1 MQSYYST
8 SHYARSR
15 IANGQSIV
23 RTHCA
28 ASTSAKLT
36 PNSKP
41 VQSSQSKH
49 HAVFLLALGLLL
61 NPPQARSADSAQAA
75 APVPSHPLT
84 YTAGDLQATFQ
95 IAPDGLEIARL
106 IDLSTATTLATG
118 SLPLFNLVLR
128 QPGSDADLTVSAASG
143 WQKVSHTNAPAA
155 LVFAFENH
163 TNQALEGLSVRI
175 TLHTN
180 SNSSAFHWN
189 IDVQNKAKL
198 ALRRIVFPQLALAE
212 PGEESSV
219 LFPRGPGEVQQ
230 GVWRKDFRYHGD
242 YPGGWCAM
250 QFVAAYCTG
259 DKPTGLYVGF
269 HDPFGSTKYID
280 IKSAPANRQLHLKFE
295 VPAPNL
301 NSPGNSFSP
310 DGRVVWQLLRG
321 DWFDA
326 ATIYREWASHEAK
339 WWPTLGP
346 DGRSDTPMWMRQ
358 LNVWVMTGGAPNDCL
373 PAVKTFRGLIGV
385 PVGFHWYNWHQIPFD
400 NDYPHYFPTKPDF
413 ASAVAEL
420 QQAEVFVMPY
430 INGRLWDSHDR
441 GSEDFEFSS
450 VALPAT
456 TKMDNGQPFLE
467 SYGSKET
474 NGEPVR
480 LAVMCP
486 TTKLWQDKVH
496 EIVLNL
502 LKQQGTR
509 AVYIDQIAAAPP
521 TLCTDK
527 SHNHPAGGGHWW
539 NEGYWTMLDRIR
551 STMPPNSTLTTEC
564 NGEPFIRWMDGY
576 LTWHWQHDGQ
586 VPVFPAVY
594 GGTIQMFG
602 RAYRGGSTKDLAL
615 RMKAAQQLVFGEQI
629 GWFDPSQASEPQNL
643 AFLKKTISTRAVFQR
658 YFYAGQMDRPPK
670 LEGQMPKL
678 RADWQWSGEWWV
690 TTDAVLTGA
699 WRIPAEKRAVLLFA
713 NPGDQPVTATLRI
726 KPGNYGLA
734 AGKAKIKTSHDGVP
748 SPSISDISIPIDQKI
763 EFPPQSVI
771 AWELF

>member
-1 MQSYYST
+1 MQST
-8 SHYARSR
+8 
-15 IANGQSIV
+15 QS
-23 RTHCA
+23 
-28 ASTSAKLT
+28 
-36 PNSKP
+36 
-41 VQSSQSKH
+41 QH

-61 NPPQARSADSAQAA
+61 HSPQPRSADSAAT
-75 APVPSHPLT
+75 APGPGHPLT
-84 YTAGDLQATFQ
+84 CTAGDLQGTFQ
-95 IAPDGLEIARL
+95 IALDGLQIDKL
-106 IDLSTATTLATG
+106 IDLSTATTLATR

-128 QPGSDADLTVSAASG
+128 QPASDADLTISAASG
-143 WQKVSHTNAPAA
+143 WQEVSHTNAPSA
-155 LVFAFENH
+155 LVFAFANH

-189 IDVQNKAKL
+189 IDVQNKAKA
-198 ALRRIVFPQLALAE
+198 ALRRIVFPQLAIAE
-212 PGEESSV
+212 PGEQSSV

-250 QFVAAYCTG
+250 QFVAAYCAG

-280 IKSAPANRQLHLKFE
+280 IKSDPAARELHLKFE
-295 VPAPNL
+295 VPSPNF
-301 NSPGNSFSP
+301 NSPSNSFSP

-339 WWPTLGP
+339 WWPALGP
-346 DGRSDTPMWMRQ
+346 DGRSDTPLWMRQ
-358 LNVWVMTGGAPNDCL
+358 LNVWVMTGGAPDDCL
-373 PAVKTFRGLIGV
+373 PAVKRFRNVIGL

-400 NDYPHYFPTKPDF
+400 NDYPHYFPTKPGF
-413 ASAVAEL
+413 ATAVAEL

-441 GSEDFEFSS
+441 GSEDFQFSS
-450 VALPAT
+450 VALPAA

-474 NGEPVR
+474 NGQPVR

-486 TTKLWQDKVH
+486 TTRLWQDKVH

-521 TLCTDK
+521 TLCADK
-527 SHNHPAGGGHWW
+527 SHDHPAGGGHWW

-551 STMPPNSTLTTEC
+551 SAMPPNSALTTEC

-602 RAYRGGSTKDLAL
+602 RAYRGGPTKDLAL
-615 RMKAAQQLVFGEQI
+615 RMKAAQ
-629 GWFDPSQASEPQNL
+629 
-643 AFLKKTISTRAVFQR
+643 
-658 YFYAGQMDRPPK
+658 
-670 LEGQMPKL
+670 
-678 RADWQWSGEWWV
+678 
-690 TTDAVLTGA
+690 
-699 WRIPAEKRAVLLFA
+699 
-713 NPGDQPVTATLRI
+713 
-726 KPGNYGLA
+726 
-734 AGKAKIKTSHDGVP
+734 
-748 SPSISDISIPIDQKI
+748 
-763 EFPPQSVI
+763 
-771 AWELF
+771 